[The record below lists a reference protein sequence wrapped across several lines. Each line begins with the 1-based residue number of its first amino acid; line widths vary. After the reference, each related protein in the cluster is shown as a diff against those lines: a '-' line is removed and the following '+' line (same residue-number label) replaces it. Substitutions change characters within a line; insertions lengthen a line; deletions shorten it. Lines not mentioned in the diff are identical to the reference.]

1 MSGGISQLVA
11 QGVQDTHLTGD
22 PQVSFFRSSFKRYT
36 HFADVRNQQVI
47 RGNPGPGAT
56 SSVRFERR
64 GDLLNGVYLTKKDA
78 GVIQGD
84 IASDVE
90 KVELYIGGQLIDSH
104 DKNYLATVWRSIEA
118 PDTTRAEK
126 TTEFLP
132 LHFFFCDNASSSL
145 PLVALQYHDV
155 EIKIYWAAA
164 TATPTPVFGT
174 ASFECWANFVYLDTT
189 EREWFNSTSH
199 NMLIKQ
205 VQTSQASNE
214 SVQELVFN
222 HPVAYIATASNCAVN
237 ITDSAILN
245 TKMSMK
251 INGTDLGEPM
261 EITPHFN
268 KVPMYYH
275 TKTALSQSNPLF
287 LISFANDLSKY
298 QPTGSLNFSRLD
310 SARLISH
317 DSSDSFSKTIYA
329 INYNVLKIQNG
340 MGGLMFSN

>member
-47 RGNPGPGAT
+47 RGNPSANGT

-64 GDLLNGVYLTKKDA
+64 GDLLNGVYLTRKDI
-78 GVIQGD
+78 GNVQD
-84 IASDVE
+84 DVASSID
-90 KVELYIGGQLIDSH
+90 KVELYIGGQLIDTQ
-104 DKNYLATVWRSIEA
+104 DKDYLTTVWRSIEA
-118 PDTTRAEK
+118 PDTTRAAVVSN
-126 TTEFLP
+126 FLP
-132 LHFFFCDNASSSL
+132 LHFFFCDNNSSAL

-155 EIKIYWAAA
+155 EIKIYWSA
-164 TATPTPVFGT
+164 TNVGGT
-174 ASFECWANFVYLDTT
+174 NSFECWANFVYLDTA
-189 EREWFNSTSH
+189 EREWFNGNSH

-205 VQTSQASNE
+205 VQTSQPSNE

-222 HPVAYIATASNCAVN
+222 HPVAYIATAEQ
-237 ITDSAILN
+237 SAIN
-245 TKMSMK
+245 TNATEDKSTKMLMK

-268 KVPMYYH
+268 KAPMYYN
-275 TKTALSQSNPLF
+275 TKTALAESAPLF
-287 LISFANDLSKY
+287 LISFANDLSKH

-310 SARLISH
+310 SARLISQ
-317 DSSDSFSKTIYA
+317 DSSKIFDEKIYA
-329 INYNVLKIQNG
+329 VNYNVLKIQQG

>member
-78 GVIQGD
+78 GVVQID
-84 IASDVE
+84 IAADVE

-104 DKNYLATVWRSIEA
+104 DKDYLTTVWRSVEA
-118 PDTTRAEK
+118 PDTTRAAA
-126 TTEFLP
+126 TTDFLP

-145 PLVALQYHDV
+145 PLIALQYHDV
-155 EIKIYWAAA
+155 EIRIYWTSA
-164 TATPTPVFGT
+164 VVSGGT
-174 ASFECWANFVYLDTT
+174 DSYECWANFVYLDTT
-189 EREWFNSTSH
+189 EREWFNSTAH

-205 VQTSQASNE
+205 VQTSQPSNE

-222 HPVAYIATASNCAVN
+222 HPVAYIATK
-237 ITDSAILN
+237 TTSAI
-245 TKMSMK
+245 TSTTAKMTMK

-275 TKTALSQSNPLF
+275 TKTALSQTAPLF

>member
-47 RGNPGPGAT
+47 RGNPSANGT

-64 GDLLNGVYLTKKDA
+64 GDLLNGVYLTKKNA
-78 GVIQGD
+78 GTMSSN
-84 IASDVE
+84 IATNVD

-104 DKNYLATVWRSIEA
+104 DQAYLTTVWRSVEA
-118 PDTTRAEK
+118 PDTTRAAA
-126 TTEFLP
+126 TTDFLP
-132 LHFFFCDNASSSL
+132 LHFFFCDNTASSL

-155 EIKIYWAAA
+155 EIKIYWSS
-164 TATPTPVFGT
+164 TALVSGD
-174 ASFECWANFVYLDTT
+174 SFECWANFVYLDTS
-189 EREWFNSTSH
+189 EREWFNGNSH

-205 VQTSQASNE
+205 VQTSQPSNE

-222 HPVAYIATASNCAVN
+222 HPVAYIAT
-237 ITDSAILN
+237 TTTSAI
-245 TKMSMK
+245 TSTTAKMTMK

-275 TKTALSQSNPLF
+275 TKTALSQTEPLF

-317 DSSDSFSKTIYA
+317 DSSDAFSKTIYA
-329 INYNVLKIQNG
+329 VNYNVLKIQQG

>member
-78 GVIQGD
+78 GVIQGN
-84 IASDVE
+84 IANDVE

-104 DKNYLATVWRSIEA
+104 DKDYLTTVWRSVEA
-118 PDTTRAEK
+118 PDTNRAVAN
-126 TTEFLP
+126 TDFLP
-132 LHFFFCDNASSSL
+132 LHFFFCDNTSSAL

-155 EIKIYWAAA
+155 EIKIYWTSA
-164 TATPTPVFGT
+164 VVSGGT
-174 ASFECWANFVYLDTT
+174 NSYECWANFVYLDTT

-222 HPVAYIATASNCAVN
+222 HPVAYIATKTA
-237 ITDSAILN
+237 SAITAGNELQ

-275 TKTALSQSNPLF
+275 TKTALSQTKPLF

-317 DSSDSFSKTIYA
+317 DSTKNFNTTIYA